1 MTVAIKNLNGKW
13 SHHISQVSLLP
24 ATEKRQDDLMHAPE
38 EWTAL
43 APIKERPSFKFGPLD
58 HPSMDL
64 MLLQVKA
71 DFSLLTPNGNCSL
84 NRAACCAGGGR
95 VTPMSSSRC
104 CWWISSF
111 ST

>member
-1 MTVAIKNLNGKW
+1 M
-13 SHHISQVSLLP
+13 SLLP
-24 ATEKRQDDLMHAPE
+24 ATEKREDDLMHAPE

-71 DFSLLTPNGNCSL
+71 NFRLKFSLVRMCSKL
-84 NRAACCAGGGR
+84 QLKPFASDYTMAGKCCCIFQYDC
-95 VTPMSSSRC
+95 TLQ
-104 CWWISSF
+104 
-111 ST
+111 

>member
-1 MTVAIKNLNGKW
+1 MRQVESSYL
-13 SHHISQVSLLP
+13 QVSLLP

-43 APIKERPSFKFGPLD
+43 APNKERPSFKFGPLD

-71 DFSLLTPNGNCSL
+71 NFSLLTSNGNCSGRPVAL
-84 NRAACCAGGGR
+84 EEAASHPCPHRGAAGGSLVSLETRLSG
-95 VTPMSSSRC
+95 
-104 CWWISSF
+104 
-111 ST
+111 